1 MDRPR
6 RPCVSTPSRFGLSPF
21 TVPSISCSAIANHG
35 AGRCAGDVPC
45 NSIPRPPFVPPWPYP
60 LKAGPGAFW
69 FGTDSLWTA
78 LPADGAWRD
87 LPHYR
92 QKLFFGR
99 KGYVVRTEP
108 QPKLTVT
115 GRRLDSP
122 APPLLADKAANN
134 GWVKRDQPFIVT
146 GINFPTFGCWEI
158 IGRYRDA
165 ELTFVVWVAK

>member
-1 MDRPR
+1 VFLRLLAL
-6 RPCVSTPSRFGLSPF
+6 VSLLLLSQASLAQQLR
-21 TVPSISCSAIANHG
+21 TTALD
-35 AGRCAGDVPC
+35 DVPETC
-45 NSIPRPPFVPPWPYP
+45 PVTRSPALPFVPPWPYP

-146 GINFPTFGCWEI
+146 GINFPTLGCWEI
-158 IGRYRDA
+158 IGRNRDA

>member
-1 MDRPR
+1 VFLRLLAL
-6 RPCVSTPSRFGLSPF
+6 VSLLLLSQASLAQQLR
-21 TVPSISCSAIANHG
+21 TTALD
-35 AGRCAGDVPC
+35 DVPETC
-45 NSIPRPPFVPPWPYP
+45 PVTRSPALPFVPPWPYP

-122 APPLLADKAANN
+122 APPVLADKAANN

>member
-1 MDRPR
+1 VFLRLLAL
-6 RPCVSTPSRFGLSPF
+6 VSLLLLSQASLAQQLR
-21 TVPSISCSAIANHG
+21 TTALD
-35 AGRCAGDVPC
+35 DVPETC
-45 NSIPRPPFVPPWPYP
+45 PVTRSPALPFVPPWPYP

>member
-1 MDRPR
+1 MFLRLLAL
-6 RPCVSTPSRFGLSPF
+6 VSLLLLSQASLAQQLR
-21 TVPSISCSAIANHG
+21 TTALD
-35 AGRCAGDVPC
+35 DVPETC
-45 NSIPRPPFVPPWPYP
+45 PVTRSPALPFVPPWPYP

-92 QKLFFGR
+92 QKVFFGR
-99 KGYVVRTEP
+99 KGYIVRTEP

-122 APPLLADKAANN
+122 APPLLADKTANN

>member
-1 MDRPR
+1 VFLRLLAL
-6 RPCVSTPSRFGLSPF
+6 VSLLLLSQASLAQQLR
-21 TVPSISCSAIANHG
+21 TTALD
-35 AGRCAGDVPC
+35 DVPETC
-45 NSIPRPPFVPPWPYP
+45 PVTRSPALPFVPPWPYP

-99 KGYVVRTEP
+99 KGYVVRTEQ

-146 GINFPTFGCWEI
+146 GINFPTLGCWEI
-158 IGRYRDA
+158 IGRNRDA